1 MTKELPHISISRVFI
16 SKWHKVRYD
25 HRRIFT
31 YRRVKRHTF
40 AKINVGHLMSRK
52 AYFHS
57 VHFMFRADAQ
67 NAHPVPRS
75 TARLGA
81 ECGVPSAADGPA
93 SEVFHDVLQL
103 TQDPGLTTNDFIL
116 RLGPEAEIEAR
127 QVGAV
132 RRPLM
137 LNLARDR
144 YNGNPYL

>member
-1 MTKELPHISISRVFI
+1 
-16 SKWHKVRYD
+16 
-25 HRRIFT
+25 
-31 YRRVKRHTF
+31 
-40 AKINVGHLMSRK
+40 MSRK
-52 AYFHS
+52 AHFHS

-103 TQDPGLTTNDFIL
+103 TQGLGLTTNDFIL
-116 RLGPEAEIEAR
+116 SLGPEAEIEAR

-132 RRPLM
+132 RRPVM
-137 LNLARDR
+137 LSLINTGDPLSIES
-144 YNGNPYL
+144 GNPCL